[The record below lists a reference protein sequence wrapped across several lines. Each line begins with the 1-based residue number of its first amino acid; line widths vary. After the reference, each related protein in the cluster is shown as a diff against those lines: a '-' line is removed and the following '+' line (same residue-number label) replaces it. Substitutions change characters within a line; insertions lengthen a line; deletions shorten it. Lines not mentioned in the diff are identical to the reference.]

1 MAMEKPDWK
10 MAMEK
15 SDAAIE
21 VKSKATRTSGHDK
34 QLLTTRRHI
43 KLRSVNDTAEFD
55 SAVSMIPQSQH
66 DF

>member
-43 KLRSVNDTAEFD
+43 KLCGVNDT
-55 SAVSMIPQSQH
+55 SVVSMIPGSQH
-66 DF
+66 DFFN